1 MRAALVTGGSG
12 LVGPPGACTAAEGPA
27 STQLVVVDALCAVP
41 GHRRPDR
48 IPPRF
53 AAMAM
58 GGAMAKALATSLDAA
73 TGRLAGRWA
82 PSDDWRDDLVSL
94 ARSPLPLPG

>member
-1 MRAALVTGGSG
+1 M
-12 LVGPPGACTAAEGPA
+12 
-27 STQLVVVDALCAVP
+27 VVDALCAVP
-41 GHRRPDR
+41 GHRHPDR

-58 GGAMAKALATSLDAA
+58 GGAMAEALATSLDAA
-73 TGRLAGRWA
+73 TGRLAGRLA